1 MIIFPEKQ
9 IKENNSRKKTEFLK
23 NKQPLKMESLKKK
36 NLPSF
41 KPRQFY
47 MSFPKHSSIR

>member
-23 NKQPLKMESLKKK
+23 NKQPLKMESVKKK
-36 NLPSF
+36 KIYLPLNPGSF
-41 KPRQFY
+41 
-47 MSFPKHSSIR
+47 I

>member
-23 NKQPLKMESLKKK
+23 NKQPLKMESVKKK
-36 NLPSF
+36 IYLPLNPGSF
-41 KPRQFY
+41 
-47 MSFPKHSSIR
+47 I